1 MGFIVAV
8 DGTAGSGKGTIT
20 KIVAQRLNLVSID
33 TGAMYR
39 CVALECINQNI
50 EYTEIEKIKKV
61 LEHINIELK
70 KENDQQLVFLNG
82 KDVTRNIRT
91 TEVDNQVAKFAAIKE
106 VREKITPMQRQMG
119 KNSDIIMEGR
129 DIGTVVFP
137 NADVKVFLD
146 CSVEE
151 RAMRRYKQNLEKGIT
166 STYEEV
172 LAGIKERHRLETER
186 EIAPL
191 TKAPDA
197 VYIDSTGM
205 TIEQEAEAV
214 INVIKEKQKRMK

>member
-137 NADVKVFLD
+137 NADVKVF
-146 CSVEE
+146 
-151 RAMRRYKQNLEKGIT
+151 
-166 STYEEV
+166 
-172 LAGIKERHRLETER
+172 
-186 EIAPL
+186 
-191 TKAPDA
+191 
-197 VYIDSTGM
+197 
-205 TIEQEAEAV
+205 
-214 INVIKEKQKRMK
+214 

>member
-82 KDVTRNIRT
+82 KNVTRNIRT

-119 KNSDIIMEGR
+119 KNSNIIMEGR

-172 LAGIKERHRLETER
+172 LAGIKERHKLETER

-214 INVIKEKQKRMK
+214 INVIKEKLKRMK